1 MFLVY
6 ALLSCGGSGSSDNNS
21 ASPIN
26 DTPPLNDV
34 PPINTAPS
42 VNKTSNIRMT
52 NEGSSFRITNEG
64 SSEVGFNL
72 LINGKSFFATVEDV
86 INDIQ
91 SMPSDYPDE
100 PAYRKLWRYLIK
112 NRYHFESYTDSVW
125 GHSPVLML
133 NSLGFGFCDDVAS
146 VYYFLATKMGYQAR
160 IWNIISADSQS
171 GHVIPEVLIQNRWE
185 MYDPDLE
192 VYYWNEQGQVA
203 GVEELSHNTQLIT
216 EPINPFPLSHF
227 SDLAI
232 SAYEPSVP
240 YAYSQ
245 YIAYVYYVYSGVYHH
260 KIDTGYYVQVGFPT
274 YDTPFSLPPKAYLE
288 FPVQSDIVLR
298 SESGDDVPSYHI
310 MRLMLPKGWSGS
322 VRVPFVFLSV
332 RGSGRISLNDTHYDL
347 DSPAVANRLLI
358 HNDIYE
364 ASIQESYT
372 DIEIL
377 LLVNK
382 TRFDLDNI
390 LSLDIR
396 ETKG

>member
-1 MFLVY
+1 
-6 ALLSCGGSGSSDNNS
+6 
-21 ASPIN
+21 
-26 DTPPLNDV
+26 
-34 PPINTAPS
+34 
-42 VNKTSNIRMT
+42 
-52 NEGSSFRITNEG
+52 
-64 SSEVGFNL
+64 
-72 LINGKSFFATVEDV
+72 
-86 INDIQ
+86 
-91 SMPSDYPDE
+91 
-100 PAYRKLWRYLIK
+100 
-112 NRYHFESYTDSVW
+112 
-125 GHSPVLML
+125 ML

-160 IWNIISADSQS
+160 VWNIISPDAQL

-192 VYYWNEQGQVA
+192 IYYWNEQGQVA
-203 GVEELSHNTQLIT
+203 GVEEISNNTQLIT

-227 SDLAI
+227 SYSAI
-232 SAYEPSVP
+232 PFDEPSFP

-245 YIAYVYYVYSGVYHH
+245 YIAYVYSGVYNH

-288 FPVQSDIVLR
+288 FPVQSNIVLR
-298 SESGDDVPSYHI
+298 SESGDEVPSYHI

-322 VRVPFVFLSV
+322 VRVPLVFLSI
-332 RGSGRISLNDTHYDL
+332 RGSGRISLNNTHYDL
-347 DSPAVANRLLI
+347 DSPDVANRLLI
-358 HNDIYE
+358 HDDIYE

-396 ETKG
+396 ETKW